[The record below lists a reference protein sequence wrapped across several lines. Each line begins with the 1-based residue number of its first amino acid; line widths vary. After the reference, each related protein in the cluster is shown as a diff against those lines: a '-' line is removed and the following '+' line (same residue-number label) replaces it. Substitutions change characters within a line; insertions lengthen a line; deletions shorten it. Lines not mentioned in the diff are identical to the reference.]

1 MNPPESPVYKGGD
14 FLSKK
19 REVGRDL
26 KQNPNKAR
34 CQSTGFD
41 FTIKMQIGK
50 IFPSI
55 FNKMN
60 RGQNMHLAQR
70 LTAIVLTLGLSA
82 GLVGCGFHLK
92 GTNPQTTP
100 LVYTKIELALPKN
113 TDDLEKKLSV
123 YLAASG
129 VQLSNAND
137 AYVLRVLNYTPY
149 RHELNGTLVETLLR
163 LSVTFQIED
172 RQGNP
177 ITEPRTL
184 TSSRSYQ
191 YNINTVNTDDQQYHY
206 LSQIMIDDIAQ
217 QISRQISANRLP
229 KAKVNA
235 TLPIQQPTQ

>member
-1 MNPPESPVYKGGD
+1 MAQEKELSEGFHNFQTKPVVSQRALTLQSRFQLGRYSHQ
-14 FLSKK
+14 FL
-19 REVGRDL
+19 D
-26 KQNPNKAR
+26 
-34 CQSTGFD
+34 
-41 FTIKMQIGK
+41 
-50 IFPSI
+50 
-55 FNKMN
+55 KMN

-70 LTAIVLTLGLSA
+70 LAAIVLTLGLSA

-100 LVYTKIELALPKN
+100 LVYTKLELALPKN
-113 TDDLEKKLSV
+113 ASDLEKKLSV

-206 LSQIMIDDIAQ
+206 LSQIMVDDIAQ

-235 TLPIQQPTQ
+235 TLPTQQAVQ